1 MIQMFG
7 IALGINHFR
16 KLLLTHSQFSGLPL
30 TCLSDSLHPGGSPS
44 LIKDCLQLVQVFLRN
59 TSHGTGS
66 LAVKI
71 TSKALEHVIKM
82 PLFPFPDPSG
92 FRMVVFSVVIMV
104 VVLFFRKGIMGDR
117 ELWELGSRRGAKG
130 GRK

>member
-1 MIQMFG
+1 MFLMIQMFG

-92 FRMVVFSVVIMV
+92 FRMSGIVESARVDTVTIVKDIRAKILGDG
-104 VVLFFRKGIMGDR
+104 LFRIR
-117 ELWELGSRRGAKG
+117 
-130 GRK
+130 